1 MSPRKQMTEEAFD
14 AVAQRFR
21 VLSDPMR
28 LRLLY
33 MIGGGEMSVNELVEK
48 TGGTQSNVSKHL
60 STLLTHGL
68 VQRRRQ
74 GTSAFYSI
82 TDQSIFNLCD
92 MVCGGIDRYLQSQ
105 RDAFL

>member
-1 MSPRKQMTEEAFD
+1 MNPRKQMTEEAFD
-14 AVAQRFR
+14 AVSQRFR

-33 MIGGGEMSVNELVEK
+33 TIGGGEMSVNELVEK

-92 MVCGGIDRYLQSQ
+92 MVCGGIDRFLQSQ
-105 RDAFL
+105 RDAFR

>member
-1 MSPRKQMTEEAFD
+1 MSPRRDMTEEAFE

-28 LRLLY
+28 LKLLY
-33 MIGGGEMSVNELVEK
+33 TMGGGEMSVNELVEK

-74 GTSAFYSI
+74 GTSAFYSV
-82 TDQSIFNLCD
+82 TDAGIFDLCD
-92 MVCGGIDRYLQSQ
+92 MVCGGIDRHLQSR
-105 RDAFL
+105 RDAFR

>member
-1 MSPRKQMTEEAFD
+1 MTEEAFD

-28 LRLLY
+28 LKLLY
-33 MIGGGEMSVNELVEK
+33 IMGSDEMSVNQLVEK
-48 TGGTQSNVSKHL
+48 AGGTQSNVSKHL

-82 TDQSIFNLCD
+82 TDAGIFNLCD
-92 MVCGGIDRYLQSQ
+92 MVCGGIDRHLQSR
-105 RDAFL
+105 RDVFK

>member
-1 MSPRKQMTEEAFD
+1 MSPRDNMTEEAFE

-33 MIGGGEMSVNELVEK
+33 TMRGGELTVNELVEK
-48 TGGTQSNVSKHL
+48 TEGTQSNISKHL

-74 GTSAFYSI
+74 GTSAYYSV
-82 TDQSIFNLCD
+82 TDDSIFNLCD
-92 MVCGGIDRYLQSQ
+92 IVCGGIDRHLEDQ
-105 RDAFL
+105 RRAFQ

>member
-1 MSPRKQMTEEAFD
+1 MTEEAFE

-33 MIGGGEMSVNELVEK
+33 TIGTGEMSVNELVEK

-60 STLLTHGL
+60 STLLSHGL
-68 VQRRRQ
+68 VHRRRQ
-74 GTSAFYSI
+74 GTSAYYSVAD
-82 TDQSIFNLCD
+82 TGIFNLCD
-92 MVCGGIDRYLQSQ
+92 LVCGGIDRHLQSQ
-105 RDAFL
+105 REAFQ

>member
-1 MSPRKQMTEEAFD
+1 MTEEAFD

>member
-1 MSPRKQMTEEAFD
+1 MAPRKQMSEEAFD

-33 MIGGGEMSVNELVEK
+33 IIGSGEMSVNELVEK

-82 TDQSIFNLCD
+82 TDAGIFNLCD
-92 MVCGGIDRYLQSQ
+92 MVCGGIDRHLQSR
-105 RDAFL
+105 RDAFK

>member
-1 MSPRKQMTEEAFD
+1 MSPRSKMTEDAFD

-28 LRLLY
+28 LKLLY
-33 MIGGGEMSVNELVEK
+33 TIGSGEMSVNELVEK

-74 GTSAFYSI
+74 GTSAFYSV
-82 TDQSIFNLCD
+82 TDAGIFNLCD
-92 MVCGGIDRYLQSQ
+92 MVCGGIDRHLESQ
-105 RDAFL
+105 RRAFQ